1 MLQVGATAL
10 ATIMVL
16 TACSSSPAGTA
27 GPSATGTPR
36 AVSTPATT
44 SGTQPP
50 LTIPSIAVPSFSSDA
65 DLAAR
70 FPTVIDGQPVSTPTT
85 VRFGEFLQA
94 FVQDQSRLQ
103 PFVARLNEVGLDLN
117 SMSFGTATA
126 TVNDE
131 TVQIQAL
138 RTSGA
143 DAGRF
148 LEAFESFNELFNP
161 EDPLPTLTQATI
173 GGKNVT
179 LATDQDGDV
188 TYLFVSGDI
197 LWQMSDVDEST
208 AATVLAAL
216 P

>member
-1 MLQVGATAL
+1 MLRIGAPAL

-27 GPSATGTPR
+27 GPGASSTPR
-36 AVSTPATT
+36 AAATSTTT
-44 SGTQPP
+44 SATQPP
-50 LTIPSIAVPSFSSDA
+50 LTIPSIAIPSFSSDT

-70 FPTVIDGQPVSTPTT
+70 FPTVIGGQPVSTPTT

-94 FVQDQSRLQ
+94 FVEDQSQLQ
-103 PFVARLNEVGLDLN
+103 AFAARLNEVGLDLN
-117 SMSFGTATA
+117 SMSFGTANV

-138 RTSGA
+138 RTAGA

-148 LEAFESFNELFNP
+148 LQAFEAFSDLFNP
-161 EDPLPTLTQATI
+161 DDPLPTLTQATI

-179 LATDQDGDV
+179 LATDEDGDV

-197 LWQMSDVDEST
+197 
-208 AATVLAAL
+208 
-216 P
+216 